1 MKMKIPELKSKYI
14 WITMAIVCYIIPGIF
29 PLGTPFPMSDTTLE
43 LYDIISN
50 LPEGSVCAIGGSGV
64 FAFDLES
71 SAGTIPAIKI
81 MAQNGVKIINVP
93 LGTEAV
99 QYEKFLIDAARVETK
114 YGGPM
119 EYGVDWVQLPYLPG
133 QSSALVSFLD
143 DVESATTVDVYGTP
157 LADIPLMERI
167 QNWEDI
173 DLWICPHWDFPTIVQ
188 YVTGERGIT
197 SMSFAQSSAYA
208 RYSPYMMSYPG
219 QVFMTNGFL
228 GGAQMELLVGMKGLG
243 HAAIDAYQLLSIV
256 FVGFVILGNL
266 TMYTNNEEEME

>member
-1 MKMKIPELKSKYI
+1 MKMKIPELKSQYI
-14 WITMAIVCYIIPGIF
+14 WITIAIICYIIPGIF
-29 PLGTPFPMSDTTLE
+29 PLGTSFPMSDTTTE
-43 LYDIISN
+43 IYDIINN
-50 LPEGSVCAIGGSGV
+50 LPEGSVVAIGGSGV

-81 MAQNGVKIINVP
+81 MARNGVKIINVP

-99 QYEKFLIDAARVETK
+99 QYEKFLIDASRVETK
-114 YGGPM
+114 YGGTM
-119 EYGVDWVQLPYLPG
+119 EYGVDWIQLPYLPG
-133 QSSALVSFLD
+133 QASALVSFLE
-143 DVESATTVDVYGTP
+143 DVESATKVDVYGTP
-157 LADIPLMERI
+157 LTDIPIMEHI

-173 DLWICPHWDFPTIVQ
+173 DLWICPHWGFPLIVQ

-197 SMSFAQSSAYA
+197 SISFAQSGAYA

-243 HAAIDAYQLLSIV
+243 HAAIDAYQLLSV
-256 FVGFVILGNL
+256 VLVGFVILGNL
-266 TMYTNNEEEME
+266 TMYTSNEEEMK